1 MNYKKRVK
9 LLKVFLNIIFGIT
22 SLILIS
28 SLFNFIYIV
37 KEGVSMR
44 HSVLLILS
52 YIFIFVGYLLI
63 IFDMKKIL
71 NSILLRNPFN
81 SDNIIYFRT
90 IGYIIFIIGLIDA
103 VINYPNG
110 LNLNFQ
116 IMATS
121 YGAIK
126 PIFFL
131 YVVLSI
137 LSFILNDVFRM
148 AMEIKDENDLTV

>member
-137 LSFILNDVFRM
+137 LSFILSDVFRM